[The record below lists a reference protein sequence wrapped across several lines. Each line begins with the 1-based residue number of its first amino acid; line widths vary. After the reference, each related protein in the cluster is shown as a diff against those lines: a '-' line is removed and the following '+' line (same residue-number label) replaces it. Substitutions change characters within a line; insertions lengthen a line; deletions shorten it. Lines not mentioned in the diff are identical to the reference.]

1 MGRCSSKPCCDISD
15 VTTLSENRLIS
26 VQPIVDEKL
35 APTPPTLRRD
45 DIISDISMF
54 KKVDSYAAKV
64 SQLWQLHCKN
74 KSLFPCTSRYNY
86 FRIFFTGPQIH
97 RAFPTEPVQ
106 VFVQSLQ
113 VQLGSCPGLLL
124 LDLSPRG
131 VSINLCTKQIANSKC
146 YISPINLI
154 LRTRCIHL

>member
-64 SQLWQLHCKN
+64 SWLWQLHCKN
-74 KSLFPCTSRYNY
+74 KSLFPHHVTTISGFSSQAPKSTELSLC
-86 FRIFFTGPQIH
+86 
-97 RAFPTEPVQ
+97 TEPVQ

-113 VQLGSCPGLLL
+113 IQLGSCPGLLL

-131 VSINLCTKQIANSKC
+131 VSVNLCTKQIANSKC

>member
-64 SQLWQLHCKN
+64 SWLWQLHCKN
-74 KSLFPCTSRYNY
+74 KSLFPHHVTTISGFSSQAPKSTELSLQNLSRYLSKASKSNLG
-86 FRIFFTGPQIH
+86 RV
-97 RAFPTEPVQ
+97 RAFYYWICHHVE
-106 VFVQSLQ
+106 
-113 VQLGSCPGLLL
+113 
-124 LDLSPRG
+124 
-131 VSINLCTKQIANSKC
+131 
-146 YISPINLI
+146 
-154 LRTRCIHL
+154 